1 MQKGSTKAPTQ
12 RQLRVGEEI
21 RHALAVVFER
31 GDIRDPALQGVLITI
46 TEVRISPDLK
56 NATAFV
62 IPLGGNR
69 QDALD
74 AVEALN
80 RASPFLRR
88 CIAKSVQLRY
98 APEVKFSV
106 DTSFEQAKRID
117 QLLRESEPNPGSD
130 PGSDPDPESDKGHG
144 A

>member
-1 MQKGSTKAPTQ
+1 MQKGLTKAPTQ

-31 GDIRDPALQGVLITI
+31 GDIRDPALQGVSITI

-62 IPLGGNR
+62 MPLGGNR
-69 QDALD
+69 EEAQDTVD
-74 AVEALN
+74 ALN
-80 RASPFLRR
+80 RARPFLRR
-88 CIAKSVQLRY
+88 CLAKAVQLRY
-98 APEVKFSV
+98 APEINFSV

-117 QLLRESEPNPGSD
+117 QLLRESGTSSSSLEPNSD
-130 PGSDPDPESDKGHG
+130 PEPDNGHG
-144 A
+144 S